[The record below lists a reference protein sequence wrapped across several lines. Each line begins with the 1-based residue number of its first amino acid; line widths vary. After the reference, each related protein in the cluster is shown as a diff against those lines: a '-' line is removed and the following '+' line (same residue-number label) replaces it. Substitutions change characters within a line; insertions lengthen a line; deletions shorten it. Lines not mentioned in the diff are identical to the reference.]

1 MTAHYSDSQPANT
14 HAARRRSPCVNTA
27 AVPFHADYL
36 RLLRAGSKSSQ
47 HAMVRDLI
55 IEEKEQDANAPQA
68 DADPNCPVARGDE
81 MMHALFDDLDS
92 ESDDVV

>member
-36 RLLRAGSKSSQ
+36 RHLRVGIKSS
-47 HAMVRDLI
+47 HAPPGGNLDFEGLENAESFTAKDLGRDVI
-55 IEEKEQDANAPQA
+55 DICIGN
-68 DADPNCPVARGDE
+68 R
-81 MMHALFDDLDS
+81 
-92 ESDDVV
+92 